1 MAKRSI
7 NFIEFPAANR
17 QETGRFYA
25 DLFGWEI
32 QHQPDP
38 ANYTTFQSASLSGGF
53 PDVSEISPAGRIIP
67 YIESNDIDKDLA
79 AVEAHG
85 GKTLVPNSEIPGFG
99 WFGIFADPTGNHVGL
114 YKVLEQPG
122 R

>member
-7 NFIEFPAANR
+7 NYIEFPAANR
-17 QETGRFYA
+17 QDTGRFYA

-32 QHQPDP
+32 QHLPDP
-38 ANYTTFQSASLSGGF
+38 SNYTTLQAANLSGGF
-53 PDVSEISPAGRIIP
+53 PDISETNPAGNVIP

-85 GKTLVPNSEIPGFG
+85 GQTLVPNSEIPGFG
-99 WFGIFADPTGNHVGL
+99 WYGIFADPAGNRVGL
-114 YKVLEQPG
+114 FKVLEQPG
-122 R
+122 S